1 MALKKN
7 RRTQKNKS
15 NRRKQQSKRGGKRIG
30 KNTKKNVRNKRQSR
44 RRRMRG
50 GAAAAEAGAATN
62 NDLFILDTDIGF
74 DPDDTLA
81 LAYLL
86 KFLSTKQDDFGNVI
100 LISSA
105 EPPETNARGLPPYSR
120 AALLVQA
127 VLAISEDLFNEETE
141 IFERGLTIYQGSS
154 TKILDRLH
162 FVTDKQ
168 DTWKVDQYK
177 NDGQVVVKSLEA
189 YYSYDVNDVKYKYIE
204 NFSDDSRVSIDI
216 LLARVLQ
223 RINASNRCTYCSIGA
238 KTNLAYLLPQT
249 NKINQIVS
257 MSMALPRPGKWVN
270 TNVRLDPEAEEVVMN
285 WVAKNNQCLYIVIPS
300 YLLDDSCKWYQRGTP
315 DKNIITYGIPE
326 IESFLESMSNIKM
339 FIEKHL
345 EVTDWL
351 DVTSN
356 KVFWTYNNSKVNDP
370 ITVMVALSEFFRD
383 RALSPVDLRKVLSVS
398 YNNKLDEAQP
408 SAYMIL
414 ENIMFDPSEEE
425 VSNTIENRV
434 IGSNTTA
441 SQSTQGIEFS
451 ELNYNQNKFYMA
463 DELIEDTKAKW
474 LSLFE
479 SLNS

>member
-1 MALKKN
+1 MVLKKN
-7 RRTQKNKS
+7 RRTLKNKT

-50 GAAAAEAGAATN
+50 GAAAEVGATTK

-105 EPPETNARGLPPYSR
+105 EPPHGNHRDLPPYSR

-127 VLAISEDLFNEETE
+127 VMAISKDIFGEETV
-141 IFERGLTIYQGSS
+141 FFNHGLKIYQGSP

-162 FVTDKQ
+162 FVTGKQ
-168 DTWKVDQYK
+168 DTWEVDQYK

-189 YYSYDVNDVKYKYIE
+189 YYSYDVNDVKYKYIK

-216 LLARVLQ
+216 LLAPVLQ
-223 RINASNRCTYCSIGA
+223 RIKASDGCTYCSIGA
-238 KTNLAYLLPQT
+238 KTNLAYLLSQT

-270 TNVRLDPEAEEVVMN
+270 TNVRLDPEAEEDVMK
-285 WVAKNNQCLYIVIPS
+285 WVAENKQCLYIVIPS

-370 ITVMVALSEFFRD
+370 ITVMVALAEFFRD

-451 ELNYNQNKFYMA
+451 ELNYDQNKFYMA

-474 LSLFE
+474 LSLFG
-479 SLNS
+479 NFK